1 VERASIGRPGKC
13 SMGGGV
19 EEEKGGRAGS
29 WSGEFGD
36 GLVL

>member
-1 VERASIGRPGKC
+1 MERASIGRPGKC